1 MHTTAPK
8 PGAGEGQLPTAAAV
22 LQELPFRWS
31 VQGRIFIIGGLG
43 FMFDAWDVSLNSI
56 LIPLLRTEWGLST
69 GEAAWIGTAN
79 LIGMAVGAF
88 LWGTIADRLG
98 RKAAFSWTLGIFAAF
113 TVAGA
118 LTDSLGWFVF
128 FRFLAGIGLGGAVPV
143 DYALV
148 GEFTPRKQRG
158 VILTAMDGWWP
169 IGAALAGVVSAW
181 LMATFG
187 DWRYP
192 LLVMVLPAI
201 LIMFVRLFIP
211 ESPMYLL
218 KQGRSDEARKVI
230 DDMVART
237 GAAVRPYRTDAV
249 AQQEE
254 KFSPLAFVQQLVQ
267 LWRYSPRITAV
278 SWLLFLTIMTMYYIG
293 LQWMPTFLIEAGY
306 EQQRAFL
313 TSAGMA
319 GVGFLGVVIA
329 SVLVERTGRKPVLAV
344 FAPASGALLVLLAWV
359 LSADNPA
366 VLWLVLAY
374 GTVVQVA
381 IPVLYAY
388 VSEMY
393 PTRLRGSG
401 FGWAST
407 ISRVGAGFGPLLF
420 ITVLSPAFGQVGA
433 FLGVTLVVAVAVLLM
448 VFFAPETKGQSL
460 D

>member
-1 MHTTAPK
+1 MNAHAPT
-8 PGAGEGQLPTAAAV
+8 GSSSSTQLPTASTV
-22 LQELPFRWS
+22 LQELPFKWN

-56 LIPLLRTEWGLST
+56 LIPLLRTEWGLET

-98 RKAAFSWTLGIFAAF
+98 RKAAFSWTLGIFAVF

-158 VILTAMDGWWP
+158 IILTAMDGWWP

-181 LMATFG
+181 LMAMFG

-192 LLVMVLPAI
+192 LLVMVLPAL

-218 KQGRSDEARKVI
+218 KQGRDQEARKVI

-237 GAAVRPYRTDAV
+237 GAEARPYRTDMAA
-249 AQQEE
+249 AQQEP
-254 KFSPLAFVQQLVQ
+254 FTPLAFVHQLVA
-267 LWRYSPRITAV
+267 LWRFSPKITAV

-329 SVLVERTGRKPVLAV
+329 AVLVERTGRKAVLAI
-344 FAPASGALLVLLAWV
+344 FAPASGVLLVVLAML
-359 LSADNPA
+359 LSAKNPA

-374 GTVVQVA
+374 GTVVQIA

-393 PTRLRGSG
+393 PTALRGSG

-420 ITVLSPAFGQVGA
+420 VTALVPMLGLVGA
-433 FLGVTLVVAVAVLLM
+433 FWTVTAVVSAAALVML
-448 VFFAPETKGQSL
+448 FFAPETKGQQL

>member
-1 MHTTAPK
+1 MNQPSTT
-8 PGAGEGQLPTAAAV
+8 QLPTAEQV
-22 LQELPFRWS
+22 LQELPFRWN

-43 FMFDAWDVSLNSI
+43 FMFDAWDVTLNSI
-56 LIPLLRTEWGLST
+56 LIPLLRTEWGLS
-69 GEAAWIGTAN
+69 AAEGATIGTAN

-88 LWGTIADRLG
+88 LWGTIADKMG
-98 RKAAFSWTLGIFAAF
+98 RKAAFSWTLAIFAVF

-128 FRFLAGIGLGGAVPV
+128 FRFLAGVGLGGAVPV

-158 VILTAMDGWWP
+158 IILTAMDGWWP

-192 LLVMVLPAI
+192 LLVMVLPAL

-218 KQGRSDEARKVI
+218 SRGRVDEARKI
-230 DDMVART
+230 LDDMIART
-237 GAAVRPYRTDAV
+237 GSPITDYRISEITRKTAVDRH
-249 AQQEE
+249 E
-254 KFSPLAFVQQLVQ
+254 KFGLLSFASQLKA
-267 LWRYSPRITAV
+267 LWQYSPEITAV
-278 SWLLFLTIMTMYYIG
+278 AWALFLAIMTMYYIG

-306 EQQRAFL
+306 QEERAFL

-319 GVGFLGVVIA
+319 GVGFLGVVLAAI
-329 SVLVERTGRKPVLAV
+329 LVERTGRKIVLLV
-344 FAPASGALLVLLAWV
+344 FAPISGALLILLAMA
-359 LSADNPA
+359 LGATSPA
-366 VLWLVLAY
+366 VVWLVLGY
-374 GTVVQVA
+374 GFIVQVA

-393 PTRLRGSG
+393 PTSLRGSG

-407 ISRVGAGFGPLLF
+407 VSRVGAGLGPLVF
-420 ITVLSPAFGQVGA
+420 IAWMVPAIGLVASFAVITALVIATVIFMM
-433 FLGVTLVVAVAVLLM
+433 VA
-448 VFFAPETKGQSL
+448 APETKGRKL